1 MSDVVQTPSGI
12 PLEPVYGPGD
22 RGPTS
27 TGEPPAPGEYPFTR
41 GNFASGYRGKTWTFR
56 QYSGFGTAEE
66 SNGRYRYLLGQGG
79 TGLSVALDLPT
90 QCGYDSDDEEYGE
103 EVGRVGVAIDTLAD
117 AEVLFD
123 GIPLDKISTSFTIN
137 GTAAILLAFYVAAA
151 EKKGV
156 PREKLTGTIQN
167 DILKEYASRGTWIW
181 PPEPSLRLIADTI
194 EFCAAEVPR
203 FNAISVAGA
212 HFRDAGANAV
222 QEMAF
227 TLADGVTY
235 CDTVVE
241 RGRMTIDK
249 FAPQISFFFYT
260 HGDFFEEIAK
270 YRAGRRRWATIV
282 RERYGA
288 TTDKASMFRFG
299 CVAGGA
305 SLYAPQ
311 AQNNLVRVAYESLA
325 AVLGGVQSMFTAA
338 WDEPFALP
346 SEESATLALRT
357 QQILA
362 YETGVTK
369 VADPLGGSYFVEA
382 LTDATEAKIIEIM
395 ADLEAHG
402 GMVRSIEDGYLQGL
416 IADEAFKIHHEVESG
431 ERPVVGVNRFV
442 TDEPA
447 PDIDTYELNAE
458 GRDLQL
464 KRLAKVKAERDPVAV
479 QDALAA
485 LSRSAEGTDNLMHRL
500 VDCAN
505 AYCTVGEI
513 GFRVE
518 SGVGRVPTTGG
529 VLMSES
535 TPAQPNPARVLV
547 AKPGLDGHDRGAKIV
562 ARTLR
567 DAGFEVIYTGIRQR
581 IEDIVSIALQ
591 EDVKLV
597 GLSILSGAHVGLTT
611 RVVDALRAADAG
623 DIAVVVGGT
632 IPKAD
637 VQKLLDVGAAAV
649 FPTGTPLEDL
659 VSGVRALTDKA
670 EA

>member
-1 MSDVVQTPSGI
+1 MSEHVVPRIETPSGI

-22 RGPTS
+22 RPAD
-27 TGEPPAPGEYPFTR
+27 PPPPGEYPFTR

-66 SNGRYRYLLGQGG
+66 SNERYRYLLGQGG

-103 EVGRVGVAIDTLAD
+103 EVGRVGVAVDTLAD

-123 GIPLDKISTSFTIN
+123 GIPLDQISTSFTIN

-311 AQNNLVRVAYESLA
+311 AQNNLVRVAYESMA

-395 ADLEAHG
+395 DDLESHG

-431 ERPVVGVNRFV
+431 TRPVVGVNRFV
-442 TDEPA
+442 TEEPA

-464 KRLAKVKAERDPVAV
+464 KRLAKVKAERDDVAV
-479 QDALAA
+479 KETLAR
-485 LSRSAEGTDNLMHRL
+485 LSAGAEGSTDNLVHRL
-500 VDCAN
+500 IDCAN
-505 AYCTVGEI
+505 AYCTVGEMVSALKAVW
-513 GFRVE
+513 GEFQ
-518 SGVGRVPTTGG
+518 
-529 VLMSES
+529 
-535 TPAQPNPARVLV
+535 QP
-547 AKPGLDGHDRGAKIV
+547 
-562 ARTLR
+562 
-567 DAGFEVIYTGIRQR
+567 
-581 IEDIVSIALQ
+581 
-591 EDVKLV
+591 
-597 GLSILSGAHVGLTT
+597 
-611 RVVDALRAADAG
+611 VV
-623 DIAVVVGGT
+623 
-632 IPKAD
+632 
-637 VQKLLDVGAAAV
+637 
-649 FPTGTPLEDL
+649 F
-659 VSGVRALTDKA
+659 
-670 EA
+670 